1 MKKIFGADDSSPF
14 LTYSCSTSYCMV
26 HGHELKRYKRYGNPY
41 KKEKDL
47 FYTFFFF
54 FFFSDTAA
62 TAAAGAFGGPRVVAA
77 CNLDFYFLN
86 TSHYFFLK
94 FLIFLINILLLL
106 LFRFEHRNHRLE
118 TN

>member
-77 CNLDFYFLN
+77 CNLDFYFFKYQPL
-86 TSHYFFLK
+86 FFSSN
-94 FLIFLINILLLL
+94 F
-106 LFRFEHRNHRLE
+106 
-118 TN
+118 